1 MKTLNIYRQ
10 KVCSFDEQLTQK
22 QHRKDINVERRFGV
36 FFFFKVSP
44 FNNDF
49 EAEFVFS
56 IIIEFF
62 VFFFFSVV
70 VVIFERRKIFLPI
83 GKKDENV
90 IDI

>member
-1 MKTLNIYRQ
+1 LDGRTTHTKTAQ
-10 KVCSFDEQLTQK
+10 K
-22 QHRKDINVERRFGV
+22 RYINVERRFGV